1 MRHRG
6 MKGSPQP
13 STLEPGFQEAQ
24 GLGSTRAQRLR
35 ASGLGMFKAGPRA
48 GRLGNASG
56 IQGVRIQRLGCFRAF
71 DVVLKPEDA

>member
-1 MRHRG
+1 
-6 MKGSPQP
+6 
-13 STLEPGFQEAQ
+13 
-24 GLGSTRAQRLR
+24 
-35 ASGLGMFKAGPRA
+35 MFKAGPRA